1 MTHGV
6 CRVHD
11 RGLPKCM
18 IMKEQTT
25 EAAKALARGSVKAAV
40 LKGDSVV
47 KDMVAFAVYDT
58 KPVHF
63 ISTAATSLKWKE
75 KKRRVYNTRS
85 NKITEISYLRTQM
98 QDDYNNGMNDVDI
111 SDQLRKNYCFNRW
124 LRNRKWWW
132 AILMWGWGVLI
143 VNTYVAYVAANICI
157 WKKQKKNLLTHYN
170 FRKSIALALIA
181 PEELEDNDKASKDTR
196 ESVSVGRPRK
206 RQVSFVTTRSVARK
220 PNQKACR
227 VNDKTLDPTQ
237 GALQCRLN
245 SNVPHFPHDDVD
257 KIRNKALRCALHRW
271 VDRDT
276 QIKRDVMVCST
287 CKVALC
293 VRCFRKFHTES
304 DVNKLRDYVKSTNT
318 EVLAEDITNIS

>member
-1 MTHGV
+1 
-6 CRVHD
+6 
-11 RGLPKCM
+11 
-18 IMKEQTT
+18 
-25 EAAKALARGSVKAAV
+25 
-40 LKGDSVV
+40 
-47 KDMVAFAVYDT
+47 
-58 KPVHF
+58 
-63 ISTAATSLKWKE
+63 
-75 KKRRVYNTRS
+75 
-85 NKITEISYLRTQM
+85 
-98 QDDYNNGMNDVDI
+98 
-111 SDQLRKNYCFNRW
+111 
-124 LRNRKWWW
+124 
-132 AILMWGWGVLI
+132 MWGWGVLI
-143 VNTYVAYVAANICI
+143 VNAYVAYVAANVCI
-157 WKKQKKNLLTHYN
+157 WKKQKKYLLTHYN

-181 PEELEDNDKASKDTR
+181 PEELEDNDKASKDTS

-304 DVNKLRDYVKSTNT
+304 DVNKLRDYVKCTIT
-318 EVLAEDITNIS
+318 EDIS